1 MNEPKRWSSQGSEVD
16 PVLRSVMR
24 YGRDMAPD
32 SRQLQRILRVSER
45 PRPTRHRRRFLGA
58 LIVGFAAAFGGAA
71 WATYGGAL
79 FQSAFEPRSSD
90 PAAAPAAPRAG
101 GRPLAPPQ
109 PQPREQPA
117 ETPAAPRAPAPL
129 VARQPAAEASANAA
143 QDAELLQQARRSV
156 VTEPARALELI
167 TEHQQRFPRS
177 VLTEER
183 QALRIEG
190 LLRIGRR
197 SEAERELGIFET
209 RSPRSLYLR
218 RLRALTLGD
227 AAVSGGPSKP

>member
-32 SRQLQRILRVSER
+32 SRQLQRILRTTER

-71 WATYGGAL
+71 WAAYGGAL
-79 FQSAFEPRSSD
+79 IKSAFEPRLSER
-90 PAAAPAAPRAG
+90 AAAPQARVTTLAPR
-101 GRPLAPPQ
+101 Q
-109 PQPREQPA
+109 PQPLEAAA
-117 ETPAAPRAPAPL
+117 ETPTAPSAPAP
-129 VARQPAAEASANAA
+129 VIVRPRAAEASANAA

-167 TEHQQRFPRS
+167 VEHQQRFPRS

-183 QALRIEG
+183 QALRIEA
-190 LLRIGRR
+190 LIRIGRR
-197 SEAERELGIFET
+197 SEAERELGIFEA

-218 RLRALTLGD
+218 RLRALIPND
-227 AAVSGGPSKP
+227 